1 MNRAQICPNAPFYAE
16 IQLLYLCIINKK
28 RKKMKTEKEKTS
40 YNTLP
45 EQIDYLIQEI
55 SEIKN
60 ILNSCIEKKD
70 NIPKYLNIEETI
82 EYLHGVGFSISKSKL
97 YKMTAECKIPY
108 HKLCNRLYFYPYE
121 LQKWLENQIEA
132 RNDMNTLSIGRE
144 FLKHINCKNNNY
156 DRNKKDI

>member
-1 MNRAQICPNAPFYAE
+1 
-16 IQLLYLCIINKK
+16 
-28 RKKMKTEKEKTS
+28 MKTEKEKTS

-55 SEIKN
+55 YILKN